1 MNTKSELT
9 DQQNKKFKWKKIIGP
24 CIIILIPIIGS
35 IWSSHRIDYVKR
47 NGIWSIM
54 IVDRVKAN
62 ARGGTSFSC
71 HYKFRGD
78 VYNNTGINVD
88 YSDKG
93 KRFFLQIIPTDPM
106 RVLYYPEKSVPSWF
120 TLEAPPEGWT
130 QRPTEAELR
139 ELQNEADSVSNM
151 ENR

>member
-1 MNTKSELT
+1 MDTKSELT

-35 IWSSHRIDYVKR
+35 IWSSHRMDYVKK
-47 NGIWSIM
+47 NGVWTIM
-54 IVDRVKAN
+54 TIDDVSAAHR
-62 ARGGTSFSC
+62 GTSFSC

-78 VYNNTGINVD
+78 VYKNTGGTVN

-93 KRFFLQIIPTDPM
+93 KRFFLQVIPTDPM
-106 RVLYYPEKSVPSWF
+106 RVLYYTENSVPSWF
-120 TLEAPPEGWT
+120 TLEAPPEGWP